1 MDRFFL
7 CRGRE
12 SDPRP
17 SDYEPLALPLS
28 YLGMGFPLSERR
40 KYYYSEGLLSTPGQ
54 TAIWRRSTVRPPPAE
69 TA

>member
-1 MDRFFL
+1 MQKPVQKDGFCV

-28 YLGMGFPLSERR
+28 YLGMILLTERG
-40 KYYYSEGLLSTPGQ
+40 KYYYRAGLLSTPQ
-54 TAIWRRSTVRPPPAE
+54 RKKFR
-69 TA
+69 

>member
-1 MDRFFL
+1 V

-28 YLGMGFPLSERR
+28 YLG
-40 KYYYSEGLLSTPGQ
+40 EGGLYITTQFLICQLKTKK
-54 TAIWRRSTVRPPPAE
+54 
-69 TA
+69 